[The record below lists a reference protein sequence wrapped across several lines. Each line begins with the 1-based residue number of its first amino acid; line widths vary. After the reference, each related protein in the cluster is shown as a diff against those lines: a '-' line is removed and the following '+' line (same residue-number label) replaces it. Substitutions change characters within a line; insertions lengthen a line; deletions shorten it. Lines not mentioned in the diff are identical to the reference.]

1 MGKNI
6 LELNTSIEMSNTSK
20 DSVTIKDEVKF
31 RQMVEICSALFAGT
45 DVDKFGKQ
53 KDAVVKKLMSLADS
67 AQYGDIKARAEINTI
82 VKFMIEP
89 KLLEAMKVFDF
100 LGNYHEL
107 AYHEQPKVKTYNYEN
122 IDARLQ
128 AANSDVSFAGRN
140 WMEYPVM
147 TRTISAG
154 MAIDYRELASGNFDG
169 SVAEEAAQTADY
181 LENQGVRVYDVGV
194 SGIHRL
200 FSRLDLIQNAN
211 CIIAVAGMEGALA
224 SVLGGLV
231 DKPVIAVPTSV
242 GYGASMHGISALLT
256 MLNSCA
262 NGIASVNIDNGF
274 GAGFIAAQ
282 INRAICAGGHTNDKG
297 EKDK

>member
-122 IDARLQ
+122 IDARL
-128 AANSDVSFAGRN
+128 VF
-140 WMEYPVM
+140 
-147 TRTISAG
+147 
-154 MAIDYRELASGNFDG
+154 L
-169 SVAEEAAQTADY
+169 
-181 LENQGVRVYDVGV
+181 
-194 SGIHRL
+194 
-200 FSRLDLIQNAN
+200 
-211 CIIAVAGMEGALA
+211 
-224 SVLGGLV
+224 
-231 DKPVIAVPTSV
+231 
-242 GYGASMHGISALLT
+242 
-256 MLNSCA
+256 
-262 NGIASVNIDNGF
+262 
-274 GAGFIAAQ
+274 
-282 INRAICAGGHTNDKG
+282 
-297 EKDK
+297 